1 MAASWKKVATGPQSH
16 AANLFAV
23 PGSSERARMALQ
35 GMSGANRNFAECG
48 AFSGLYGQVYE
59 DATNQGDGERLHMA
73 GFP

>member
-1 MAASWKKVATGPQSH
+1 
-16 AANLFAV
+16 
-23 PGSSERARMALQ
+23 MALQ
-35 GMSGANRNFAECG
+35 GMSGANRNFAERG